1 MDGGQQPQGPNHAP
15 SYLCINHIIQ
25 EYPSPSPSPSH
36 LTLPFSFVWT
46 QHLIPLILSPL
57 SPSLSAHTQTI
68 ISTAMLRCK
77 AFQFI
82 MKTMGGF
89 ARLNDTDTT
98 LVIKVKL
105 QDHMEVIR
113 FYAWLCTGVGN
124 PLATDLIQLKVID
137 GFPNN
142 PPTQLTYLTK
152 QHCKSL
158 CRHPQG
164 LSSDDGAL
172 MTRTDVSMA
181 AEIVSHIITDDAY
194 VEVAHLNSTFTD
206 SDHVDVLGENT
217 GTHTTTPR
225 PSLSCIFLKQCVE
238 E

>member
-1 MDGGQQPQGPNHAP
+1 
-15 SYLCINHIIQ
+15 
-25 EYPSPSPSPSH
+25 
-36 LTLPFSFVWT
+36 
-46 QHLIPLILSPL
+46 
-57 SPSLSAHTQTI
+57 
-68 ISTAMLRCK
+68 MLRCK

-181 AEIVSHIITDDAY
+181 AEIVSHITTDDAY

-225 PSLSCIFLKQCVE
+225 PSFSCIFF
-238 E
+238 